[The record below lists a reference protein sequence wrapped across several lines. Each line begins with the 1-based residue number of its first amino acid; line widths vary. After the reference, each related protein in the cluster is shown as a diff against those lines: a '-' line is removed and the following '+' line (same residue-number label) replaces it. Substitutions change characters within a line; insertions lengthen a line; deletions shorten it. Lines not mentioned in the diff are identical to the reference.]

1 MMPSEWGTPPETVHN
16 TPVPIQVM
24 HSSTLRRL
32 TPSSRS
38 DLLIT
43 VSPVKPKRWGSIRLL
58 RTRPGK
64 GDIYSRRHQLMIK
77 RTSRGIQE
85 INFKIASHGDVN
97 RHIRLSA
104 MKDYSELDPDDEVI
118 LTHAISDEALESAAG

>member
-1 MMPSEWGTPPETVHN
+1 
-16 TPVPIQVM
+16 
-24 HSSTLRRL
+24 
-32 TPSSRS
+32 
-38 DLLIT
+38 
-43 VSPVKPKRWGSIRLL
+43 
-58 RTRPGK
+58 
-64 GDIYSRRHQLMIK
+64 MIK

-118 LTHAISDEALESAAG
+118 LTHAISDEALESAAGAVSEKTGAFTLAFCSGLDTCPA